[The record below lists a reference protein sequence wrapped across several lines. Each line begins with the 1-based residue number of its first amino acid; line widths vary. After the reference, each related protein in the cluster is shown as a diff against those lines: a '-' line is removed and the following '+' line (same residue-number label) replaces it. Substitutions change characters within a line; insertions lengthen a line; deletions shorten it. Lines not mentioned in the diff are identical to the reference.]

1 MRVHSGPKKSM
12 LRVGSGT
19 VLLVM
24 MAFKTAYK
32 ITLFSMAICD
42 MLMQKKKKGNFKR
55 FMPLDFFTFIPPNF
69 WLGVYWKY
77 CSEINGRSLNFSW

>member
-1 MRVHSGPKKSM
+1 MQHLSLVDYALYKKHLVQTMRVHSGPKKSM

-69 WLGVYWKY
+69 
-77 CSEINGRSLNFSW
+77 